1 MNIRI
6 KIILGLALLA
16 IVFAVYLVIVQNKLR
31 ETDLRNAE
39 KLCEISPL
47 DYAVTAPE
55 KRKTSLAEA
64 KELLSRI
71 QYNSNVSE
79 RLNSWIATAKDYQEK
94 ANQAAQNLSELQIA
108 LQYHFPEE
116 EKVQLTP
123 AKIESLLNAANK
135 AANAGTEKI
144 ALDGTS
150 ILISEAFPER
160 LKNLEKLAG
169 TAKEE
174 INGRDKRYNAFT
186 DKLKRELSGGIDLSM
201 KQVGLNE
208 RFQEIEGWV
217 TYCTAD
223 PDKKQVLQDY
233 QNNYRELVSVLKA
246 LEIVQS
252 RLQYVEQEAKAS
264 SLSAKT
270 WAALRKELDDIKIKL
285 DERTKE
291 AKKLGIMMDEIDA
304 LFSKA
309 TIELTKAE
317 SKLIAPEESKQ
328 NP

>member
-1 MNIRI
+1 MNFRI
-6 KIILGLALLA
+6 KIILGLVLLA

-47 DYAVTAPE
+47 NYAVIALE

-71 QYNSNVSE
+71 QYNPNVSK
-79 RLNSWIATAKDYQEK
+79 RLNSWITTAEDYQEK

-116 EKVQLTP
+116 EKVQLAP
-123 AKIESLLNAANK
+123 AKIESLLNAVNK

-169 TAKEE
+169 TTKEE

-208 RFQEIEGWV
+208 RIQEIEGWV
-217 TYCTAD
+217 TYCAAD

-233 QNNYRELVSVLKA
+233 QNNYRELVSVLKT

-264 SLSAKT
+264 SMSAKT

-291 AKKLGIMMDEIDA
+291 AKKLSIMMDEIDA
-304 LFSKA
+304 LFS
-309 TIELTKAE
+309 
-317 SKLIAPEESKQ
+317 
-328 NP
+328 